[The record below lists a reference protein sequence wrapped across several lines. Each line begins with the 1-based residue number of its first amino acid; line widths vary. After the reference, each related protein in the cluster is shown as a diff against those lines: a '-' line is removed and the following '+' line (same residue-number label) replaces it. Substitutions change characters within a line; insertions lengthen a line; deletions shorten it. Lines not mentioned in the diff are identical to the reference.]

1 MPPKPVTAVPAGQPP
16 SDALPIPALLDLI
29 LDTHH
34 VYARDVL
41 PRMRESAAAIPA
53 ADFRRDE
60 RLTKVG
66 EAIEA
71 LSDEMLTHLHRE
83 ESMLFPVLRHIA
95 ASTDV
100 SPVDMEIIL
109 PPIEC
114 MHREHDFID
123 ELVEYLRQLTDD
135 FQPPAWAVAE
145 HRALLDE
152 LAAFATDTAEHVRKE
167 NEVLVPAALNLAP
180 ARDA

>member
-1 MPPKPVTAVPAGQPP
+1 MPQKPVEAATTGQPLP
-16 SDALPIPALLDLI
+16 ADLPIPALLDLI

-167 NEVLVPAALNLAP
+167 NEVLFPAALNLAP

>member
-1 MPPKPVTAVPAGQPP
+1 MPQKPFTAVPASQPL
-16 SDALPIPALLDLI
+16 SGALLIPALLDLI

-41 PRMRESAAAIPA
+41 PRIRESAAAIPEA
-53 ADFRRDE
+53 AFGRDE
-60 RLTKVG
+60 RLPKVR
-66 EAIEA
+66 EAVEA
-71 LSDEMLTHLHRE
+71 LSDEMLTHMHRE

-95 ASTDV
+95 ASTEV

-114 MHREHDFID
+114 MQREHGFID
-123 ELVEYLRQLTDD
+123 ELIEYLRQLTDD

-152 LAAFATDTAEHVRKE
+152 LAAFATDTTEHVRKE
-167 NEVLVPAALNLAP
+167 NEILFPGVLNLAQ
-180 ARDA
+180 AQDA

>member
-1 MPPKPVTAVPAGQPP
+1 MPQKPFTAVPAGQLP
-16 SDALPIPALLDLI
+16 SGALLIPALLDLI

-41 PRMRESAAAIPA
+41 PRIRESVFAIPQ
-53 ADFRRDE
+53 ADLRRDE
-60 RLTKVG
+60 RLPKVR
-66 EAIEA
+66 EAVEA
-71 LSDEMLTHLHRE
+71 LSDEMLTHMHRE

-95 ASTDV
+95 ASTEV

-114 MHREHDFID
+114 MQREHGFID
-123 ELVEYLRQLTDD
+123 ELLEYLRQLTDD

-145 HRALLDE
+145 HRALLDD
-152 LAAFATDTAEHVRKE
+152 LAAFATDTTEHVRKE
-167 NEVLVPAALNLAP
+167 NEILFPGVLRLAQVQ
-180 ARDA
+180 DA

>member
-1 MPPKPVTAVPAGQPP
+1 
-16 SDALPIPALLDLI
+16 
-29 LDTHH
+29 
-34 VYARDVL
+34 
-41 PRMRESAAAIPA
+41 
-53 ADFRRDE
+53 
-60 RLTKVG
+60 
-66 EAIEA
+66 
-71 LSDEMLTHLHRE
+71 
-83 ESMLFPVLRHIA
+83 MLFPVLRQIA
-95 ASTDV
+95 VSPEV
-100 SPVDMEIIL
+100 SPVEMEIIL

-167 NEVLVPAALNLAP
+167 NEVLFPAALNLAP
-180 ARDA
+180 ARDACAGSGAFECRDDVLGDQLQAVHRLIEEAQRQIAESGCLELPVADQFLLDVAEVAGR